1 MLKMNKTELQAKL
14 IESNVERIMQS
25 DNALQLLNRDD
36 DNHFI
41 VVREYDYD
49 VSNFDSPLEWF
60 DEWTVV
66 TEDGYKELVDLLGDY
81 VDDIYDKHDNTQA
94 FFEHVSKYARRQGL
108 LLVPI
113 SEYEHGSVTF
123 SRGVRQG
130 WDAGVCGFAYLDIK
144 DVTKGCGFKRFSS
157 KHRKNELK
165 SLDTALELY
174 TQWCNGS
181 VYAVTSYDTL
191 TGDYI
196 ESVGDLYTEDEFK
209 DYTEQFSEEAIQ
221 QA

>member
-1 MLKMNKTELQAKL
+1 MNKKELQENL
-14 IESNVERIMQS
+14 IESNVKRIMQS
-25 DNALQLLNRDD
+25 DNALELLNRDD

-41 VVREYDYD
+41 VVREYD
-49 VSNFDSPLEWF
+49 FDACGFESPLNWF

-66 TEDGYKELVDLLGDY
+66 TDTDFGELIDLLGDY
-81 VDDIYDKHDNTQA
+81 VNDIYDKHSNIED

-108 LLVPI
+108 LVVPV
-113 SEYEHGSVTF
+113 SKYEHSSVNF

-130 WDAGVCGFAYLDIK
+130 WDTGVCGFAYLDIK

-157 KHRKNELK
+157 KQRESELK
-165 SLDTALELY
+165 SLDTALEMY
-174 TQWCNGS
+174 TQYCNGD

-196 ESVGDLYTEDEFK
+196 ESVGDLYTDDEFK

>member
-1 MLKMNKTELQAKL
+1 MNKQELESKL
-14 IESNVERIMQS
+14 VNSNVKDIMLS
-25 DNALQLLNRDD
+25 DGAIEIMNRDD

-41 VVREYDYD
+41 VVREYDFEAG
-49 VSNFDSPLEWF
+49 NFESPLEWF

-66 TEDGYKELVDLLGDY
+66 TDNSYKELVDLLGDY

-113 SEYEHGSVTF
+113 SEYEHGSVAF
-123 SRGVRQG
+123 SRGICQG

-144 DVTKGCGFKRFSS
+144 DVTKDCGFKRFSS
-157 KHRKNELK
+157 KHRESELK

-181 VYAVTSYDTL
+181 VYNVSSYDTL
-191 TGDYI
+191 TGDI
-196 ESVGDLYTEDEFK
+196 IDCIGGVYTDDELQAYTDEFSK
-209 DYTEQFSEEAIQ
+209 QAIEQA
-221 QA
+221 

>member
-1 MLKMNKTELQAKL
+1 MNKKELQARL
-14 IESNVERIMQS
+14 IENNVKDIMQS
-25 DNALQLLNRDD
+25 DYALEVMNRDD

-41 VVREYDYD
+41 VVREYD
-49 VSNFDSPLEWF
+49 FDAYSIESPLNYF

-66 TEDGYKELVDLLGDY
+66 TENGYKELVDLLGDY
-81 VDDIYDKHDNTQA
+81 VYDIYDKHDNTQA

-108 LLVPI
+108 LLVPV

-130 WDAGVCGFAYLDIK
+130 WDVGVCGFAYLDIK
-144 DVTKGCGFKRFSS
+144 DVTNGCGFKRFSS
-157 KHRKNELK
+157 KHRESELK
-165 SLDTALELY
+165 SLDTALEMF
-174 TQWCNGS
+174 TQYCNGD

-196 ESVGDLYTEDEFK
+196 ESVGDIYDEDELK
-209 DYTEQFSEEAIQ
+209 EYTEQFSKQAIE